1 MLVDDFKKVER
12 NVYSQNGE
20 DGIVEWIFR
29 RIPPRHRVCVEFG
42 AWDGRNLSNTF
53 NLVANHGWRAVYIEA
68 DPRKF
73 RVLQQ
78 TATAYPSITPV
89 CGLVSASGESS
100 LDHIL
105 GLQGV
110 PADFDL
116 LSIDIDGNDYDVWEG
131 VVLFRPN
138 VVVIEFNPTFPSDF
152 CYIDRGG
159 RGFIGSSAAALT
171 ELAAGKG
178 YGLVSC
184 CGPNLFF
191 LREELFSAL
200 GENPQDLA
208 TALGGKRDSYVF
220 VNYAGELV
228 FSDTDIANRLRAVKY
243 VQPLRNLARSVLH
256 LPTFYVLGEPHQQ
269 VGSMAK
275 FLHWIRTLVRLKAK
289 TLVRLKAKRPDKIPS
304 NVLDKDQSA

>member
-1 MLVDDFKKVER
+1 MLTDDLKKVER

-20 DGIVEWIFR
+20 DGIVEWIFSL
-29 RIPPRHRVCVEFG
+29 IPPRHRVCMEFG

-68 DPRKF
+68 DRRKF
-73 RVLQQ
+73 RVLKQ

-89 CGLVSASGESS
+89 CGLVSLSGVSS
-100 LDHIL
+100 HDHIL

-131 VVLFRPN
+131 VVLFRPS

-152 CYIDRGG
+152 GYIDRGG

-178 YGLVSC
+178 YGSVGC

-208 TALGGKRDSYVF
+208 MALGGKRGSYVF
-220 VNYAGELV
+220 VNHAGELV
-228 FSDTDIANRLRAVKY
+228 FSDTDIANRLRGGS
-243 VQPLRNLARSVLH
+243 SVLH
-256 LPTFYVLGEPHQQ
+256 A
-269 VGSMAK
+269 S
-275 FLHWIRTLVRLKAK
+275 RR
-289 TLVRLKAKRPDKIPS
+289 S
-304 NVLDKDQSA
+304 